1 MNIELY
7 FVNNR
12 VKVMIYVLQISTFDL
27 VNIGI
32 RRVFRA
38 KGMDLSLLGLV
49 LIKKQEVIN
58 RKFFVNKISMIFL
71 RIL

>member
-27 VNIGI
+27 VNIGT
-32 RRVFRA
+32 RGVFRA
-38 KGMDLSLLGLV
+38 EGMDLSLLGLV

-58 RKFFVNKISMIFL
+58 RKIFC
-71 RIL
+71 

>member
-1 MNIELY
+1 MELY

-49 LIKKQEVIN
+49 LIKKQKVIN
-58 RKFFVNKISMIFL
+58 RKIFC
-71 RIL
+71 